1 MFSEGGEFGRA
12 GDLYNKLDMFEKAAK
27 NYSRAKRYNDGASA
41 LARGNLFDNL
51 VYYLNE

>member
-12 GDLYNKLDMFEKAAK
+12 GDLYNKLDMFEKAAL
-27 NYSRAKRYNDGASA
+27 NYSRAKRHNDGAST
-41 LARGNLFDNL
+41 LARGNLFDQL